1 MTLFRVAL
9 RNLLRRRFRTA
20 SIALAAGL
28 ACGLLFA
35 ATATL
40 QTVEGTLDSGA
51 RRLGAD
57 IMVVPAGH
65 SADASRLLIAG
76 EPSNFYMRD
85 DVVRRI
91 AELSDVEA
99 AAPQIFVTSANL
111 ECCSN
116 PRVLLVGF
124 DPDRDFTVG
133 PWVRYLHSRSQ
144 EDAASVIVGANTLY
158 ATEGTYMTFFGK
170 LFKMVSSIQPTGM
183 AFLDESI
190 FMTIDDARDM
200 VRVSA
205 ERSSQPLTLAADQ
218 ISTVMVKARQGADIG
233 SLAARIANVI
243 PGVQVVAIP
252 ELTATV
258 RRDLRANIWG
268 IVAAG
273 VASWLMTLLVVGVT
287 LSLAIHERRRE
298 IGLLRAMG
306 ATRAHVVG
314 LLLSEVLLVTTGG
327 GLLGILAGGLV
338 FGRYLATR
346 DGTLGAIPFLAP
358 SPVDVALFA
367 LLCLGAVA
375 FSAALAAMAPAL
387 RSARTEPYEAIR
399 GGA

>member
-1 MTLFRVAL
+1 
-9 RNLLRRRFRTA
+9 
-20 SIALAAGL
+20 
-28 ACGLLFA
+28 
-35 ATATL
+35 
-40 QTVEGTLDSGA
+40 
-51 RRLGAD
+51 
-57 IMVVPAGH
+57 
-65 SADASRLLIAG
+65 
-76 EPSNFYMRD
+76 
-85 DVVRRI
+85 
-91 AELSDVEA
+91 
-99 AAPQIFVTSANL
+99 
-111 ECCSN
+111 
-116 PRVLLVGF
+116 
-124 DPDRDFTVG
+124 
-133 PWVRYLHSRSQ
+133 
-144 EDAASVIVGANTLY
+144 
-158 ATEGTYMTFFGK
+158 
-170 LFKMVSSIQPTGM
+170 
-183 AFLDESI
+183 
-190 FMTIDDARDM
+190 MTIDDARDM